1 MDALKPLDV
10 SILIGGM
17 HCAACVRNVERAL
30 QRVPGVLKAEVLLT
44 ESRAQLT
51 LSPGW
56 QAKLLVQA
64 LHEAGYE
71 VPLTQA
77 TLHVD
82 GLRES
87 GEAHRL
93 ERALTEVPGVVGVSA
108 QVATG
113 AVGLSALPATEASAL
128 VAAAERAGFQAA
140 LKTHSVDNPLA
151 REHARLER
159 DLLIAWAATL
169 PLLAPMLLMPLG
181 LHLAWPPLVQ
191 AAFAALVLGGP
202 PGWRLA
208 RAAWGGLRARSPGM
222 DLLVMLGASAAFAL
236 SAWLTAQGASGH
248 ALYFESSAAIVAFV
262 LLGRWL
268 EARAKRATGGALRA
282 LQALSPHTVEV
293 LRQGQ
298 WHALPLAR
306 LQVGDTVRLSPG
318 QRVPCDGVVTAGR
331 THVNE
336 AHLSGEPLPQA
347 REPGQAVR
355 AGSLNLDGAIEIRAS
370 ALPAASSLAQLVRL
384 VESAQASK
392 APIQRLADTWSAR
405 FVPAVLGLSLLT
417 LLGWLLAGRPEAAV
431 LNAVAVLVVA
441 CPCAL
446 GLATPAAV
454 VVGIGQAALR
464 GLVVRDAGAF
474 EALARV
480 QRVAFDKTG
489 TLTQGEPQL
498 VQVEAVAPLSRLE
511 VQALALALA
520 QGSEHPLA
528 RAMRRAQE
536 GVPLAVAINLRALP
550 GLGVQAEVDGRTLH
564 LGSSRHM
571 AELGVS
577 TTALDASSLVLAER
591 GCSLSW
597 LATTTPQPALLGL
610 LAFADAPRPQA
621 REALARLQKQG
632 LTLSLLSGDRPES
645 ARAVGL
651 ALGLSPDEVHGGLL
665 PADKLSSLASWR
677 LRGERVAMVG
687 DGLND
692 APALAAADVGIAMA
706 PPGQGTDV
714 AAEAAGLTLL
724 QPDLG
729 RVADAVSLAR
739 ATWRV
744 IAQNLAWA
752 FGFNAVMIPLAMAG
766 RLDPM
771 WAAAAMAGSSLM
783 VVGNALRLK
792 RWRP

>member
-1 MDALKPLDV
+1 
-10 SILIGGM
+10 
-17 HCAACVRNVERAL
+17 
-30 QRVPGVLKAEVLLT
+30 GV
-44 ESRAQLT
+44 
-51 LSPGW
+51 
-56 QAKLLVQA
+56 
-64 LHEAGYE
+64 
-71 VPLTQA
+71 
-77 TLHVD
+77 
-82 GLRES
+82 
-87 GEAHRL
+87 
-93 ERALTEVPGVVGVSA
+93 
-108 QVATG
+108 
-113 AVGLSALPATEASAL
+113 
-128 VAAAERAGFQAA
+128 
-140 LKTHSVDNPLA
+140 
-151 REHARLER
+151 
-159 DLLIAWAATL
+159 
-169 PLLAPMLLMPLG
+169 
-181 LHLAWPPLVQ
+181 
-191 AAFAALVLGGP
+191 
-202 PGWRLA
+202 
-208 RAAWGGLRARSPGM
+208 
-222 DLLVMLGASAAFAL
+222 
-236 SAWLTAQGASGH
+236 
-248 ALYFESSAAIVAFV
+248 
-262 LLGRWL
+262 
-268 EARAKRATGGALRA
+268 EARGKGATGGGVGGVEALR
-282 LQALSPHTVEV
+282 PPTVV
-293 LRQGQ
+293 VVRQGK
-298 WHALPLAR
+298 WHGLPLAG
-306 LQVGDTVRLSPG
+306 LEVGDTVRLSPG

-347 REPGQAVR
+347 REPGQPVR

-454 VVGIGQAALR
+454 VVGLGQAALR

-511 VQALALALA
+511 VQALALSLA

-536 GVPLAVAINLRALP
+536 GVPLAVAVNLRALP

-577 TTALDASSLVLAER
+577 TTALDASSLALAER

-706 PPGQGTDV
+706 PPG
-714 AAEAAGLTLL
+714 
-724 QPDLG
+724 
-729 RVADAVSLAR
+729 
-739 ATWRV
+739 
-744 IAQNLAWA
+744 
-752 FGFNAVMIPLAMAG
+752 
-766 RLDPM
+766 
-771 WAAAAMAGSSLM
+771 
-783 VVGNALRLK
+783 
-792 RWRP
+792 